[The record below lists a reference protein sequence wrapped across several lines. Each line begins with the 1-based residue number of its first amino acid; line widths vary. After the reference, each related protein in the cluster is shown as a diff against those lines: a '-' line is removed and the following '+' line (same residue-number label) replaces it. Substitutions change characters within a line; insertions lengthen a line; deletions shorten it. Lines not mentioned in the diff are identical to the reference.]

1 MCLCGH
7 ILSQMIEYI
16 GVIHKGKG
24 SNMNARNMVTIGI
37 SVVVILSM
45 PASVYSENESVTSA
59 DTGNPNNLHSMDS
72 SDTTEDKHSESDK
85 TEVSQQDHDISGY
98 FEKTKNEILQ
108 GRKFSNQSTA
118 VNALLTLISAYH
130 HQDQNTLEQ
139 IFPVVKMK
147 QFERLS
153 SPDTR
158 SQMLAAARQSIF
170 CRIEIEDKPPE
181 ESDICAVFTSESPEK
196 PIDQVWSFAYVEGAW
211 RFAGST
217 SATDNWRT
225 QAKQAE
231 TLTRN
236 ILQSEATRVETA
248 TAENESESQTGRADE
263 RLQNRKRLI
272 AWWRFEN
279 DANDSAGSNH
289 GSIHGNPAYVD
300 GKLGQAICLDGD
312 DYVDCGNADV
322 LNFGTGDW
330 TLSAWIKT
338 TQTGTEGDDEQKN
351 RGTIFANGGDMEG
364 GIRIALILNETILNR
379 VALVTDDN
387 TNKVQATTL
396 TAVNDGIWHHI
407 VGMRNAD
414 KLRIYIDGKLDGTGF
429 VPAGYD
435 LSGVSQ
441 HHVYIGV
448 ITNNRDN
455 SLYKHFVGLIDE
467 VCVFTCALDT
477 NSVNALYSG
486 KDPVTVAEQAKV
498 VTEPPS
504 RTRQAIDDDTAKKI
518 VGDWDA
524 TLEKLNRS
532 FVITISRNT
541 DGSLAANA
549 FFEGPD
555 GELTT
560 LTFDEVTFAN
570 GQLRLQARSIQA
582 IFEGTIK
589 EDGLTIEGPWQQQ
602 GQALPLL
609 LKRAVKVQGA
619 EQTVQGQSQDQISSK
634 SNVAMT
640 LILILVLAGVVAVV
654 ILFVVK
660 SGIRS

>member
-1 MCLCGH
+1 
-7 ILSQMIEYI
+7 
-16 GVIHKGKG
+16 
-24 SNMNARNMVTIGI
+24 MNARNMVTIGI

-85 TEVSQQDHDISGY
+85 TEVSQQDHDISEY

-300 GKLGQAICLDGD
+300 GKLGQAIRLDGD
-312 DYVDCGNADV
+312 DYVDCGNASV
-322 LNFGTGDW
+322 LNFGIGDW

-338 TQTGTEGDDEQKN
+338 MQTGTNESAEQMN
-351 RGTIFANGGDMEG
+351 RGTIFANGGDEVD
-364 GIRIALILNETILNR
+364 GIRVALILNDSRLGMITLT
-379 VALVTDDN
+379 TDDN
-387 TNKVQATTL
+387 INNKVQTTGR
-396 TAVNDGIWHHI
+396 TQVNDGVWHHI
-407 VGMRNAD
+407 VGMRNANQ
-414 KLRIYIDGKLDGTGF
+414 LHVYIDSVLEGRSILYDN
-429 VPAGYD
+429 YD

-441 HHVYIGV
+441 HNAYIGA
-448 ITNNRDN
+448 IMDHRDN
-455 SLYKHFVGLIDE
+455 SLFKRFVGLIDE
-467 VCVFTCALDT
+467 VCVFTCALDGD
-477 NSVNALYSG
+477 SISALYSG
-486 KDPVTVAEQAKV
+486 KDPMTVAEQAKTV
-498 VTEPPS
+498 IEPQSQP
-504 RTRQAIDDDTAKKI
+504 RQATSTTSDMDIPGKWK
-518 VGDWDA
+518 A
-524 TLEKLNRS
+524 TFVTLDRS
-532 FVITISRNT
+532 YVITFERKT
-541 DGSLAANA
+541 DSTLAAILTADGTTIPFSKVA
-549 FFEGPD
+549 FN
-555 GELTT
+555 
-560 LTFDEVTFAN
+560 N
-570 GQLRLQARSIQA
+570 GRLRIEA
-582 IFEGTIK
+582 ISMQIVIEGTIA
-589 EDGLTIEGPWQQQ
+589 EDGKTIECQWQQP
-602 GQALPLL
+602 GQQVMALV
-609 LKRAVKVQGA
+609 LKRMEPVRLEAG
-619 EQTVQGQSQDQISSK
+619 GQSDTDPATGSPGQPLASHSGGG
-634 SNVAMT
+634 SLVT
-640 LILILVLAGVVAVV
+640 TLILVLILVGMIGGIV
-654 ILFVVK
+654 LFVMK
-660 SGIRS
+660 SSIRK

>member
-1 MCLCGH
+1 
-7 ILSQMIEYI
+7 
-16 GVIHKGKG
+16 
-24 SNMNARNMVTIGI
+24 MNARNMVTIGI

-300 GKLGQAICLDGD
+300 GKLGQAIRLDGD
-312 DYVDCGNADV
+312 DYVDCGNASV
-322 LNFGTGDW
+322 LNFGIGDW

-338 TQTGTEGDDEQKN
+338 MQTGTNESAEQMN
-351 RGTIFANGGDMEG
+351 RGTIFANGGDEVD
-364 GIRIALILNETILNR
+364 GIRVALILNDSRLGMITLT
-379 VALVTDDN
+379 TDDN
-387 TNKVQATTL
+387 INNKVQTTGR
-396 TAVNDGIWHHI
+396 TQVNDGVWHHI
-407 VGMRNAD
+407 VGMRNANQ
-414 KLRIYIDGKLDGTGF
+414 LHVYIDSVLEGRSILYDN
-429 VPAGYD
+429 YD

-441 HHVYIGV
+441 HNAYIGA
-448 ITNNRDN
+448 IMDHRDN
-455 SLYKHFVGLIDE
+455 SLFKRFVGLIDE
-467 VCVFTCALDT
+467 VCVFTCALDGD
-477 NSVNALYSG
+477 SISALYSG
-486 KDPVTVAEQAKV
+486 KDPMTVAEQAKTV
-498 VTEPPS
+498 IEPQSQP
-504 RTRQAIDDDTAKKI
+504 RQATSTTSDMDIPGKWK
-518 VGDWDA
+518 A
-524 TLEKLNRS
+524 TFVTLDRS
-532 FVITISRNT
+532 YVITFERKT
-541 DGSLAANA
+541 DSTLAAILTADGTTIPFSKVA
-549 FFEGPD
+549 FN
-555 GELTT
+555 
-560 LTFDEVTFAN
+560 N
-570 GQLRLQARSIQA
+570 GRLRIEA
-582 IFEGTIK
+582 ISMQIVIEGTIA
-589 EDGLTIEGPWQQQ
+589 EDGKTIECQWQQP
-602 GQALPLL
+602 GQQVMALV
-609 LKRAVKVQGA
+609 LKRMEPVRLEAG
-619 EQTVQGQSQDQISSK
+619 GQSDTDPATGSPGQPLASHSGGG
-634 SNVAMT
+634 SLVT
-640 LILILVLAGVVAVV
+640 TLILVLILVGMIGGIV
-654 ILFVVK
+654 LFVMK
-660 SGIRS
+660 SSIRK